1 MLLTHTYPTKC
12 RAPET
17 RKHTGRWMA
26 EAPIDSVAH
35 TLAEVR
41 AETLGDTL
49 VDVKAE
55 ALPYALADS
64 VAEVK
69 AETL

>member
-1 MLLTHTYPTKC
+1 MLLTHWYATKC

-17 RKHTGRWMA
+17 RKDTGRWMA
-26 EAPIDSVAH
+26 EAPINAVAH
-35 TLAEVR
+35 TQAEVN

-55 ALPYALADS
+55 ALPYAL
-64 VAEVK
+64 
-69 AETL
+69 TR